1 MYLDHYGFTKDPFN
15 ITPDPRFFY
24 LSPSHRE
31 AYASMIYGL
40 KKRKGF
46 IAVIGE
52 VGLGKTTVV
61 RAFLQQKSQQSKL
74 KALFIFNPSISFTG
88 LLRFIFEELEIELPQ
103 NGEGHTDDTA
113 ELVKILHRA
122 LIEEY
127 TKGYTIVLVVDE
139 AQNMPIET
147 LENLRMLS
155 NLETTRDKLLQIF
168 LIGQPELKAKL
179 NRPEL
184 RQLNQRLAIRSFLE
198 TLDRK
203 ETVKYINHRLEKAG
217 AKDKPI
223 FTRRALKR
231 IYSYSR
237 GNPRLINI
245 LCDNALIN
253 GFGYGKTQI
262 DAGIVKEVHRDL
274 EGRSRGRRRLA
285 WAGAAVCLLA
295 LGGGLLY
302 SPYGRAFIQDL
313 KALQLSDGINFGS
326 MLQPASSGP
335 GGDGAGLNSR
345 EGAGMSSNVARDR
358 GTGELQA
365 RMPELENR
373 SLQFADPTAPAR
385 AHTDRADA
393 DFEEPGAAS
402 SAMQDPAA
410 SGSGEHAD
418 PIDPDE
424 LSREER
430 IIFSELSRQVDVF
443 SELSPVRQMVLVN
456 MAKQTSIRGLLTFD
470 RMIAALE
477 KEDYKEAAKQMVH
490 SYWGSRVGL
499 HAVRLAEIMYT
510 GHPDGWKHEGN

>member
-88 LLRFIFEELEIELPQ
+88 LLHFIFEELEIELPK
-103 NGEGHTDDTA
+103 NGERQTDDTA

-139 AQNMPIET
+139 AQNMPVET

-203 ETVKYINHRLEKAG
+203 ETVNYIQHRLSKAG

-231 IYSYSR
+231 IYKYSR

-285 WAGAAVCLLA
+285 WAGATVCLLA
-295 LGGGLLY
+295 LGVGLLY

-313 KALQLSDGINFGS
+313 KALQLSDRINFSS
-326 MLQPASSGP
+326 MLQPDSGP
-335 GGDGAGLNSR
+335 SGDRAELNGRERAGKS
-345 EGAGMSSNVARDR
+345 GNVARDR
-358 GTGELQA
+358 GSGELQA

-373 SLQFADPTAPAR
+373 SLQLEDLTAYAR
-385 AHTDRADA
+385 VRPDRADA

-402 SAMQDPAA
+402 SAMQDSAA
-410 SGSGEHAD
+410 SGSLEHAD

-430 IIFSELSRQVDVF
+430 IIFSELQRRVDVF
-443 SELSPVRQMVLVN
+443 SDLSPVRQMVLVN

-510 GHPDGWKHEGN
+510 GHPDGWTHEGN